1 MKKTLL
7 FLTVFLFFGFVIAE
21 EVKND
26 SSELQLQPEN
36 TQKTEPDTE
45 EKECCCD
52 VSRET
57 NENPKFFYIQ
67 PAVGFGTGMSFYRF
81 TAALDADFLIAHT
94 PSVNFYIGLDLD
106 FRKPFFLATVD
117 FAVQTN
123 GVVDIVIGGSELKS
137 LGIWTSLGLNM
148 AAGSGL
154 SHFRYSP
161 GWGTGF
167 DFVFDNNVI
176 LKVGLDGFLSIY
188 PDLTLLVGYRF

>member
-1 MKKTLL
+1 MKKTIL
-7 FLTVFLFFGFVIAE
+7 FLTVFLFFGFVSAE
-21 EVKND
+21 EVKNE
-26 SSELQLQPEN
+26 SIELQPQSEN
-36 TQKTEPDTE
+36 TQQAVSETDKTANA
-45 EKECCCD
+45 
-52 VSRET
+52 SREK
-57 NENPKFFYIQ
+57 NEKPKFFYIQ

-81 TAALDADFLIAHT
+81 TVALDADFLIAHT
-94 PSVNFYIGLDLD
+94 PSVNFYVGLDLD

-137 LGIWTSLGLNM
+137 LSIWTSLGLDIS
-148 AAGSGL
+148 GGGL
-154 SHFRYSP
+154 SHLVYMP

-176 LKVGLDGFLSIY
+176 LKVGIDGFLGIY

>member
-1 MKKTLL
+1 MKKALL
-7 FLTVFLFFGFVIAE
+7 FFAAFFFFGFVSAE
-21 EVKND
+21 EVKNE
-26 SSELQLQPEN
+26 SIELQPQSEN
-36 TQKTEPDTE
+36 TQQAVSETDKTANA
-45 EKECCCD
+45 
-52 VSRET
+52 SREK
-57 NENPKFFYIQ
+57 NKKPKFFYIQ

-81 TAALDADFLIAHT
+81 TVALDADFLIAHT
-94 PSVNFYIGLDLD
+94 PSVNFYVGLDLD

-137 LGIWTSLGLNM
+137 LSIWTSLGLDIS
-148 AAGSGL
+148 GGGL
-154 SHFRYSP
+154 SHLVYRP

-176 LKVGLDGFLSIY
+176 LKVGIDGFLGIY

>member
-1 MKKTLL
+1 MKKALL
-7 FLTVFLFFGFVIAE
+7 FFAVFLFFTFLSAE
-21 EVKND
+21 EVKNE
-26 SSELQLQPEN
+26 SIELQPQSEN
-36 TQKTEPDTE
+36 TQQAVSETDKTANA
-45 EKECCCD
+45 
-52 VSRET
+52 SREK
-57 NENPKFFYIQ
+57 NEKPKFFYIQ

-81 TAALDADFLIAHT
+81 TVALDADFLIAHT
-94 PSVNFYIGLDLD
+94 PSVNFYVGLDLD

-148 AAGSGL
+148 AGGEL
-154 SHFRYSP
+154 SNLVYRP

-176 LKVGLDGFLSIY
+176 LKVGIDGFLGIY

>member
-1 MKKTLL
+1 M
-7 FLTVFLFFGFVIAE
+7 VFLFFAFVSAE
-21 EVKND
+21 ELENEN
-26 SSELQLQPEN
+26 SEPQSQSEN
-36 TQKTEPDTE
+36 TQETESDTE
-45 EKECCCD
+45 GKECNCD
-52 VSRET
+52 ISRET
-57 NENPKFFYIQ
+57 NEKPKFFYIQ

-81 TAALDADFLIAHT
+81 TVALDADFLIAHT
-94 PSVNFYIGLDLD
+94 PSVNFYVGLDLD

-137 LGIWTSLGLNM
+137 LSIWTSLGLDIS
-148 AAGSGL
+148 GGGL
-154 SHFRYSP
+154 SHLVYMP

-176 LKVGLDGFLSIY
+176 LKVGIDGFLGIY

>member
-1 MKKTLL
+1 MKKPLL
-7 FLTVFLFFGFVIAE
+7 FLTVFLFFGFLSAE
-21 EVKND
+21 EVKNEI
-26 SSELQLQPEN
+26 SEPQLWPEN
-36 TQKTEPDTE
+36 TQKTALDTG
-45 EKECCCD
+45 CCND
-52 VSRET
+52 SGET

-81 TAALDADFLIAHT
+81 TVALDADFLIAHT
-94 PSVNFYIGLDLD
+94 PSVNFYVGLDLD

-137 LGIWTSLGLNM
+137 LSIWTSLGLDIS
-148 AAGSGL
+148 GGGL
-154 SHFRYSP
+154 SHLVYMP

-176 LKVGLDGFLSIY
+176 LKVGIDGFLGIY

>member
-1 MKKTLL
+1 MKKALL
-7 FLTVFLFFGFVIAE
+7 FFAAFFFFVFLSAE
-21 EVKND
+21 EVKNEN
-26 SSELQLQPEN
+26 SEPQSQSKN
-36 TQKTEPDTE
+36 TQETESDTE
-45 EKECCCD
+45 GKECCCD

-57 NENPKFFYIQ
+57 NEKPKFFYIQ

-81 TAALDADFLIAHT
+81 TVALDADFLIAHT
-94 PSVNFYIGLDLD
+94 PSVNFYVGLDLD

-137 LGIWTSLGLNM
+137 LSIWTSLGLDIS
-148 AAGSGL
+148 GGGL
-154 SHFRYSP
+154 SHLVYMP

-176 LKVGLDGFLSIY
+176 LKVGIDGFLGIY